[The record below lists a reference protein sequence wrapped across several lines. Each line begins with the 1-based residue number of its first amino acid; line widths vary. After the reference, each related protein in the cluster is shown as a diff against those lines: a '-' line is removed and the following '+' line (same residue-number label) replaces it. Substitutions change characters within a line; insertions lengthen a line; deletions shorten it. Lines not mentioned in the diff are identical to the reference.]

1 MSFQNVIDAGG
12 IGLSI
17 TGMTIVFVSLVLV
30 SLFIAGMPRL
40 LPLVNGILPEVE
52 GHHGAPMP
60 SAAGSQVNAGREE
73 EIVAAIGFAL
83 HSHGGPTRN
92 SR

>member
-17 TGMTIVFVSLVLV
+17 TGMTIVFASLILLVL
-30 SLFIAGMPRL
+30 FISGLPRV
-40 LPLVNGILPEVE
+40 LPLVNSILPEVE

-60 SAAGSQVNAGREE
+60 SATTRPASTGIDEE
-73 EIVAAIGFAL
+73 VVAAIGFAL
-83 HSHGGPTRN
+83 HTRGGSSRN

>member
-30 SLFIAGMPRL
+30 SLFISGLPRV
-40 LPLVNGILPEVE
+40 LPLVNGILPEIA

-60 SAAGSQVNAGREE
+60 FAASPQAAVSTEE

-83 HSHGGPTRN
+83 HSRGGPSQN
-92 SR
+92 SG